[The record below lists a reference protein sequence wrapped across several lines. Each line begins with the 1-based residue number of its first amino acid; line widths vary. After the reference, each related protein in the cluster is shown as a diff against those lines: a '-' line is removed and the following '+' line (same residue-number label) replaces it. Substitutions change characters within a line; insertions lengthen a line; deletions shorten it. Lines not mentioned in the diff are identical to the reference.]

1 MVSLGPT
8 DDPVLMG
15 RRRLLEVLP
24 GRHAPWLPEADPV
37 LESVFRWFGDSTP
50 TAARGRGDAGRELGS
65 RWRPDFVLLEKGS
78 GGVFPD
84 GRRMRLRSPSWDP
97 AEKLGKSVVEIHSPV
112 PTLNAEL
119 GPRIG
124 TFMERLPADGL
135 LVRENWGLAAVPDRN
150 LHPALQR
157 PRLTLKPIR
166 TGFGFEWNTRRFER
180 FRDWTASFSSHGLP
194 CIDSGTF
201 CGGARGR
208 AFVLPGTGVHAGI
221 HRRLQG
227 IGGGSNGIAGAD
239 SETLPIPFRRMAR

>member
-1 MVSLGPT
+1 
-8 DDPVLMG
+8 MG

-50 TAARGRGDAGRELGS
+50 TAARGEGAMLARELGS
-65 RWRPDFVLLEKGS
+65 RWRPDFVLLRKDRE
-78 GGVFPD
+78 GVF
-84 GRRMRLRSPSWDP
+84 RMVGGCVCDPSSWDP
-97 AEKLGKSVVEIHSPV
+97 AEKLGKSVAEIHSPV

-157 PRLTLKPIR
+157 PRLTAEADPDRVWLR
-166 TGFGFEWNTRRFER
+166 VEHQA
-180 FRDWTASFSSHGLP
+180 FRAVPGLDGVLFVIWLTVHRLRDVLAVP
-194 CIDSGTF
+194 GVAPLF
-201 CGGARGR
+201 CRALESMPESIAVYKGLAEARMGLLVR
-208 AFVLPGTGVHAGI
+208 I
-221 HRRLQG
+221 Q
-227 IGGGSNGIAGAD
+227 
-239 SETLPIPFRRMAR
+239 ETLPDSVPKDGTLGSGHAQL